1 MRILVIGASG
11 TIGKPLCVELEKR
24 HKVIR
29 GGRSGSDVSVDIEA
43 ADSIES
49 MYKQVGPLDACI
61 CVASS
66 GALDR
71 FDELT
76 EAALLANM
84 RGKLFGQINLV
95 LIGQRYLAD
104 GGSFTLTSGIFAD
117 EAWKGV
123 TGGAIISGA
132 LHSFVLSAAIE
143 LPRALRINVVSPTM
157 VRRFGRRLR
166 SSFPRNG
173 TGPDE
178 PPHRG
183 LCQLHGRFADRRNR
197 QNLSVKPRLPGRDPK
212 KQKKPAGRTC
222 GL

>member
-11 TIGKPLCVELEKR
+11 TIGKPLCAELEKR

-157 VRRFGRRLR
+157 VADSAGDFGHLFPGMEPVPMNRLTEAYVSCTEGSR
-166 SSFPRNG
+166 
-173 TGPDE
+173 TGE
-178 PPHRG
+178 IVRIY
-183 LCQLHGRFADRRNR
+183 R
-197 QNLSVKPRLPGRDPK
+197 
-212 KQKKPAGRTC
+212 
-222 GL
+222 